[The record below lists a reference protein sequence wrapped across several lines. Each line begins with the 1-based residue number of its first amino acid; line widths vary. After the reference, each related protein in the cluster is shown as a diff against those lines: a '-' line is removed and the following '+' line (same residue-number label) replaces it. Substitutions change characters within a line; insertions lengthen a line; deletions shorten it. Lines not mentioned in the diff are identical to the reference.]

1 MAGRRTKSPAPA
13 TPSRK
18 GTAALP
24 IAQYLT
30 AQIALSPKTQ
40 SEIAREMGLNTPNL
54 ITMIKQGAI
63 KLPMAQVLPL
73 AKALGIDPLHLYK
86 MAMLEYYPESWEI
99 IESLLKQP
107 ALSANEL
114 AIIEVIRQSP
124 VINPQL
130 RTQEERDRLLAVIA
144 TLHGDNEDATT
155 TA

>member
-13 TPSRK
+13 TAPRK
-18 GTAALP
+18 GAAPLP

-40 SEIAREMGLNTPNL
+40 REIAQEMGLNTPNL
-54 ITMIKQGAI
+54 ITMIKQGVI

-86 MAMLEYYPESWEI
+86 MAMLEYYPESWDI
-99 IESLLKQP
+99 VESLLKQP
-107 ALSANEL
+107 ALTANEL